1 MLKLHIGCFDVP
13 LAGWYNTDI
22 TMHIFVAR
30 IPFLAH
36 VLCFLGLIDEKRF
49 QQHREGVF
57 RSVHF
62 LNALKRFPFPD
73 GTVGAVYSSCM
84 LASFTRKKAL
94 ECLKEI
100 NRVLRP
106 GGILRLA
113 TPDLDHWI
121 AAYNPDDPDSFLLR
135 IFEPEINGEKN
146 RIHWM
151 YTSTSLRNILR
162 EAGFTNITSRERY
175 QGKCPDVERIDYR
188 SDVLFMESEK

>member
-1 MLKLHIGCFDVP
+1 MTKLHIGCFDTP

-22 TMHIFVAR
+22 TMHIFVAK
-30 IPFLAH
+30 IPLLAH
-36 VLCFLGLIDEKRF
+36 VLYVLGLIDEKRF

-57 RSVHF
+57 RRVHF

-73 GTVGAVYSSCM
+73 SSVGAVYSSCM
-84 LASFTRKKAL
+84 LASFTRQKAL

-113 TPDLDHWI
+113 TPDFDQWI
-121 AAYNPDDPDSFLLR
+121 TAYDPDDPDSFLRR
-135 IFEPEINGEKN
+135 IFEPEIKGEKN

-151 YTSTSLRNILR
+151 YTSKSLHNILH
-162 EAGFTNITSRERY
+162 EAGFLNITTRERY

-188 SDVLFMESEK
+188 SDVLFIEGEK